1 MAKVLVVDDS
11 ELIRTQVNLALTE
24 MGHQVIE
31 AVDGQDGY
39 AKTMADLNIDLI
51 IADYNMPVLDG
62 LGMTKKIR
70 TIDHYLDVTV
80 IILTTETSPDLRAK
94 CRELGIR
101 YWIVKP
107 MVPEAFKQA
116 VTKVLAALSK
126 KAG

>member
-39 AKTMADLNIDLI
+39 AKAVADLTIDLI

-80 IILTTETSPDLRAK
+80 IVLTTETSPDLRAK
-94 CRELGIR
+94 CREVGIR